1 MIYVKSVADLGLFY
15 NVILFLGNLTIV
27 MLILLLFA
35 IYIMGLGRGKIIFDL
50 MDFCG
55 KVIAGI
61 VGLLLIIGGGGVFK

>member
-1 MIYVKSVADLGLFY
+1 MIYVKSVVDLGLFY

-27 MLILLLFA
+27 MLILLLFV
-35 IYIMGLGRGKIIFDL
+35 IYIMGLGCGKIIFDL

-55 KVIAGI
+55 KVIVGI